1 MAEARSP
8 CLRLDCEQMQALP
21 HAIQLLLRP
30 WHPDIDDFLSK
41 PVSDSHGRV
50 DLPCESVVSE
60 KHLGGSL
67 LAARKQPRLN
77 QKR

>member
-1 MAEARSP
+1 
-8 CLRLDCEQMQALP
+8 MQALP

-41 PVSDSHGRV
+41 PVRDSRG
-50 DLPCESVVSE
+50 LPCESVVLLSVQ
-60 KHLGGSL
+60 HLGGSL

-77 QKR
+77 QKRS